1 MKKIFMVALCV
12 GLFITAN
19 SVWAQQGNKARTKAK
34 VENAEKKTTAT
45 KETTKAC
52 CADKKAC
59 CDATKAGDKK
69 ACCDAAKAGDKK
81 ACCTTKLSDSKA
93 ASKVACDKK
102 VTTCSANKVAPV
114 ENKSSGKK

>member
-1 MKKIFMVALCV
+1 MKKIFIAALCV
-12 GLFITAN
+12 GLFVTAN
-19 SVWAQQGNKARTKAK
+19 SVWAQQDNKARTKAK
-34 VENAEKKTTAT
+34 VENTEKKTTVT

-52 CADKKAC
+52 CADKKTC

-69 ACCDAAKAGDKK
+69 ACCNAAKAGDKK
-81 ACCTTKLSDSKA
+81 ACCNAKLSDTKA
-93 ASKVACDKK
+93 ACSTK